1 MDANER
7 IQLADSI
14 VVHVADYRIGEINPI
29 DRDRVFTWLSQFD
42 QADQPTILR
51 ETERLLGKTYISRTG
66 AKTFINSLA
75 TNEKLTGG
83 DAKAFWN
90 NVGFLKLQ
98 SSSQSQA
105 DMLNLLGE
113 VLDEKFSIKVDH
125 QESKNSSFVYLD
137 DVVFSGNQIRNDLAR
152 WVGEKDIR
160 DATVHVISMAIYLNG
175 EHCAKTELLKVF
187 NPRNINIKIWSSIRL
202 ENRLY
207 QAKEAQV
214 FWPTQLPDEA
224 YVNQWKATFEAGQ
237 NYFSPRLPA
246 GAASTT
252 LFSSEE
258 SREVI
263 EQAFL
268 KKGAY
273 IYSLPQNPQQSMR
286 PLGYSRLRTPG
297 FGSTVATFR
306 NCPNN
311 APLVLWWG
319 DPNGH
324 APLNQWTPL
333 LPRRP
338 RN

>member
-7 IQLADSI
+7 NQLADSI
-14 VVHVADYRIGEINPI
+14 VARVADYRIGEIGLI
-29 DRDRVFTWLSQFD
+29 DRQRVSVWLNQFD

-51 ETERLLGKTYISRTG
+51 EAERLLGKTYFSRKA
-66 AKTFINSLA
+66 AKNFIDKLA
-75 TNEKLTGG
+75 INEKLTGG
-83 DAKAFWN
+83 GPKSFWSD
-90 NVGFLKLQ
+90 VGFLRLQ
-98 SSSQSQA
+98 TASRSQA
-105 DMLNLLGE
+105 DMLDLLEE
-113 VLDEKFSIKVDH
+113 VLNEKFSIKADH
-125 QESKNSSFVYLD
+125 HESKNGSFVYLD

-152 WVGEKDIR
+152 WVGENDIR
-160 DATVHVISMAIYLNG
+160 DSTVHIITMAIYRNG
-175 EHCAKTELLKVF
+175 EHYAKNELLKIF
-187 NPRNINIKIWSSIRL
+187 APRNIKIKIWSSFRL

-207 QAKEAQV
+207 HAKEAQV
-214 FWPTQLPDEA
+214 FWPTQLPDEPF
-224 YVNQWKATFEAGQ
+224 VNQWRATFEAGQ
-237 NYFSPRLPA
+237 KYFSPRAP
-246 GAASTT
+246 GGTASTT
-252 LFSSEE
+252 LFSSEK

-297 FGSTVATFR
+297 FGSTVITFR

-319 DPNGH
+319 DPTGH

>member
-1 MDANER
+1 MDVNER
-7 IQLADSI
+7 TQLANSI
-14 VVHVADYRIGEINPI
+14 VAHVADYRIGEIVPI
-29 DRDRVFTWLSQFD
+29 NKDRVVTWLNQFD

-51 ETERLLGKTYISRTG
+51 ETERLLGNTYISRTV
-66 AKTFINSLA
+66 AKTFIDNLA

-83 DAKAFWN
+83 DAKTFWSDA
-90 NVGFLKLQ
+90 GFLRLQ
-98 SSSQSQA
+98 SSSRSQA

-113 VLDEKFSIKVDH
+113 VLNEKFSLKVDH
-125 QESKNSSFVYLD
+125 EESKNSSFVYLD
-137 DVVFSGNQIRNDLAR
+137 DAVFSGNQIRNDLAR

-160 DATVHVISMAIYLNG
+160 DATVHVIAMAIYLNG
-175 EHCAKTELLKVF
+175 QHYAKTELLKIF
-187 NPRNINIKIWSSIRL
+187 SPRNINLEIWSSIRL
-202 ENRLY
+202 ENRLFN
-207 QAKEAQV
+207 AKEAEV

-224 YVNQWKATFEAGQ
+224 CVNQWKATFPAGQ
-237 NYFSPRLPA
+237 NYFSPRPPA
-246 GAASTT
+246 GGPSTT

-258 SREVI
+258 SREII

-297 FGSTVATFR
+297 FGSTLATFR

-319 DPNGH
+319 DPDGR